1 MLKIRFPGFDVIYK
15 YPKLLFLFLF
25 PSYHRNK
32 RITQLMAGGG
42 VVVIG
47 TTLIPLLSGLF

>member
-15 YPKLLFLFLF
+15 YPELLFLFLF

-32 RITQLMAGGG
+32 RITQEMNSEEIAQH
-42 VVVIG
+42 VENWIQENVE
-47 TTLIPLLSGLF
+47 